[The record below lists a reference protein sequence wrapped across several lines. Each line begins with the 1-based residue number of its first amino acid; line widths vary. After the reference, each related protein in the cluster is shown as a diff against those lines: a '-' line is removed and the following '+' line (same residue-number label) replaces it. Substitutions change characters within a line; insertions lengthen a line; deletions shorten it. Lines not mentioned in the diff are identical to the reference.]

1 MKAFIAARPIT
12 GVRKKFFLRR
22 LVMTHARHFLPVT
35 VHVQLVAAVLGDE
48 RFAPDVSCDRCGFAA
63 IVAGF
68 SIATTAEPSAGIP
81 GCSSAPSDAS
91 IEISFRIPSANTPGF
106 AAVVIAASSVAL
118 CVEVAFSDALTDLDW
133 GSWEG
138 SLPDSSSLGGDGS
151 PLRGAFA
158 YRFKLRLGI
167 PKLTAGNSINF
178 CGGVVILSPLS
189 TCGGL
194 AHSGPPKWLTLSPS
208 STDLVGYRYTTWCSK
223 VFIVNDHT
231 GIAARREELFEHP

>member
-22 LVMTHARHFLPVT
+22 LVMTHARHFVPAT

-48 RFAPDVSCDRCGFAA
+48 RFAADVSGDRCGFVA

-81 GCSSAPSDAS
+81 GCSSAPSAAS
-91 IEISFRIPSANTPGF
+91 LEISFRIPSANTPGF
-106 AAVVIAASSVAL
+106 AAVGIAASSVAL
-118 CVEVAFSDALTDLDW
+118 DVEVAFSDALTDLDW

-138 SLPDSSSLGGDGS
+138 SLPESSSLGGDGS

-158 YRFKLRLGI
+158 IDSGFGRGFK
-167 PKLTAGNSINF
+167 NSRRET
-178 CGGVVILSPLS
+178 LS
-189 TCGGL
+189 TFGRWRYFRRYQL
-194 AHSGPPKWLTLSPS
+194 AAPWPILVRQNGP
-208 STDLVGYRYTTWCSK
+208 VFRRHRQYYTPH
-223 VFIVNDHT
+223 N
-231 GIAARREELFEHP
+231 ELFAFSTESEQAVADPECTGC